1 VTITVIKKLGSP
13 MTTAN
18 VKQPSNFT
26 PEKPPE
32 GEKQNPTREDG
43 ILMDFR
49 LTSIHLVHPWKN
61 MK

>member
-1 VTITVIKKLGSP
+1 

-32 GEKQNPTREDG
+32 GEKQNPTKEDG